1 MLTLY
6 QFEISP
12 FCDKVRRI
20 LNVKRVPY
28 KIEEVPP
35 SKTLTVVRTR
45 NPAGKLP
52 FIVEDDQVVADS
64 TDIAHYL
71 DHRYPRPRLIPTDP
85 RERALCH
92 VLEDWADESL
102 YFYEMRLRFTLPHNA
117 QRFIPELVKYE
128 GNLMRRVAPLG
139 LPRVLRRTLAAQ
151 GLGRRPIA
159 AVLRDVDRHVDAL
172 SGLLGD
178 RPFLLGE
185 SLTLADISVFA
196 QLACIRASDEG
207 GRLVESRKNVV
218 AWLERVDAATQPQ
231 AAEDTAADGAASSA
245 GAAGSA
251 R

>member
-28 KIEEVPP
+28 RIEEVPP
-35 SKTLTVVRTR
+35 SKTLSVVRKK

-52 FIVEDDQVVADS
+52 FVVDDGRTVADS
-64 TDIAHYL
+64 TDIAWYL
-71 DHRYPRPRLIPTDP
+71 DERYPEPKLIPDDP

-117 QRFIPELVKYE
+117 RRFIPELVKYE
-128 GNLMRRVAPLG
+128 GALVQKIAPLAMP
-139 LPRVLRRTLAAQ
+139 LVLKRTVANQ
-151 GLGRRPIA
+151 GVGKKPLDV
-159 AVLRDVDRHVDAL
+159 VLRDVERQADAIA
-172 SGLLGD
+172 GLLGE
-178 RPFLLGE
+178 GE
-185 SLTLADISVFA
+185 WLVGNRLTIADVSVFA
-196 QLACIRASDEG
+196 QLFCIRASDEG
-207 GRLVESRKNVV
+207 GRIV
-218 AWLERVDAATQPQ
+218 AARQPVAAWMDRVARTTAPDAA
-231 AAEDTAADGAASSA
+231 A
-245 GAAGSA
+245 GAAGTA